1 MFVSRCKKYIHYT
14 SLWIFLLLFSTC
26 FHKDFDK
33 SDIDRW
39 QPRFAFPLVNSS
51 ISVAD
56 LLSNLG
62 EHGSIN
68 TNNDLI
74 ELYYTKRLLSA
85 LGSDLIKI
93 PDIQISGSGDTLRI
107 EFDFPDGIEANSLI
121 LNQAILDFLLRTS
134 NNNETEVKISIPGAE
149 KDGDSFVSV
158 ITIPAGM
165 GNQYNNSLD
174 LGGYDLSLNKNAQ
187 GKHYFDLIID
197 ARDPETGE
205 KIEIDFEGIIR
216 SILYSYIEGQ
226 FKDFNLGQYLD
237 TLSLEIFQNWISGQI
252 IVTKPQINIRTD
264 NSFGFPVNVSLKN
277 FGGTK
282 GNVVQNLEG
291 EIINSNWIP
300 EYPSGRPGQTESD
313 EFIIDDRN
321 SNLSNFLAISP
332 SKIFYAIELNGEID
346 IDLDIPGFMTD
357 SSRLVVDMDI
367 LIPLECRIEDVV
379 LRKTLPLNIAPVER
393 FTEINFIVDSENAF
407 PHDIALQIYLA
418 DNELVVLD
426 SLFESP
432 ALVIRSGNTNGNGE
446 VVSSVKT
453 STNVMVSEGRLQTIY
468 DSKQIIYEIRLT
480 AGIAP
485 GVVRYTQN
493 NGMNLNIRAEAN
505 IKPGK

>member
-1 MFVSRCKKYIHYT
+1 MTRSTKYILYT
-14 SLWIFLLLFSTC
+14 SWWIFLLLFTTC

-33 SDIDRW
+33 SDIERW
-39 QPRFAFPLVNSS
+39 QPRFAFPLVNAS

-62 EHGSIN
+62 EQGSIN
-68 TNNDLI
+68 ANNDLI

-85 LGSDLIKI
+85 SGSDLIKI

-107 EFDFPDGIEANSLI
+107 EFDFPDGLEANSLL
-121 LNQAILDFLLRTS
+121 LNQAILDFLLSTTS
-134 NNNETEVKISIPGAE
+134 KNETEVKISIPGAE
-149 KDGDSFVSV
+149 KDGESFISE
-158 ITIPAGM
+158 IIIPADM
-165 GNQYNNSLD
+165 GNQYSNSLD
-174 LGGYDLSLNKNAQ
+174 LGGYNLSLFRNAQ

-197 ARDPETGE
+197 ARDSGTGV

-216 SILYSYIEGQ
+216 AILYSYIEGQ

-237 TLSLEIFQNWISGQI
+237 TLNLEIFQNWISGQI

-264 NSFGFPVNVSLKN
+264 NSFGFPVSVLLKN
-277 FGGTK
+277 FGGTR
-282 GNVVQNLEG
+282 GSVIRNLEG
-291 EIINSNWIP
+291 VIINSNWIP
-300 EYPSGRPGQTESD
+300 DYPSGRPGQSEAD
-313 EFIIDDRN
+313 EFIIDDKN

-332 SKIFYAIELNGEID
+332 SKIFYAIELDGEID

-367 LIPLECRIEDVV
+367 LIPLECRIEEVM
-379 LRKTLPLNIAPVER
+379 LRKTLPLNIAPIEH

-418 DNELVVLD
+418 NNELVVLD

-432 ALVIRSGNTNGNGE
+432 ALIIRSGNTNGIGE
-446 VVSSVKT
+446 VISSVKT
-453 STNVMVSEGRLQTIY
+453 KTNVKLSEARLQTIY
-468 DSKQIIYEIRLT
+468 DSKQIIYEIRLN

-485 GVVRYTQN
+485 GVVRYTQSN
-493 NGMNLNIRAEAN
+493 KMNLNIRAEASL
-505 IKPGK
+505 KSGK